1 MEQGLSLQKRIRVLN
16 CSPHWLMLIANA
28 LSVKVVL
35 VANSLRGRNKLHF
48 SRLSV
53 ESQIFTG
60 SLYLPT
66 ARLVKFGD

>member
-1 MEQGLSLQKRIRVLN
+1 
-16 CSPHWLMLIANA
+16 MLIANA